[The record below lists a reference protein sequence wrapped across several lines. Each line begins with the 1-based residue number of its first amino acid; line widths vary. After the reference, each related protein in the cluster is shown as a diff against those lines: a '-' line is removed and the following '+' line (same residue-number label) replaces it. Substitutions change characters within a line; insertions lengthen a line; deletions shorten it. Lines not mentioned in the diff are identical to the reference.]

1 MNVKVASF
9 EIWVHIIPGGKY
21 FLYFV
26 TFLTIHNSYFDIL
39 VETDFQSDD
48 NMMRYMMT
56 MARMGTA

>member
-1 MNVKVASF
+1 MLRLCHLAPHLN
-9 EIWVHIIPGGKY
+9 IIPGGKY

-26 TFLTIHNSYFDIL
+26 TFLTINNIYFDIL